1 MLSWDE
7 IFYTTWLDQDA
18 AFYVG
23 RLESRGRGK
32 TELCAAV
39 VETLMRQMDL
49 DRNGFRFALVNLVYL
64 QTQIYANRLEKSIAR
79 YCIVRCKMYG
89 EFDSGSE

>member
-1 MLSWDE
+1 MLPWDE
-7 IFYTTWLDQDA
+7 IFYTAWLDQDA
-18 AFYVG
+18 AFNVG
-23 RLESRGRGK
+23 RIESRGRGK

-64 QTQIYANRLEKSIAR
+64 QTQIYANRLKKSIVR
-79 YCIVRCKMYG
+79 YFIVRCKNVRRV
-89 EFDSGSE
+89 